1 MSRSPQGGFLS
12 TAASAAKAPTQ
23 QLYQDIAAQKA
34 GRRDLE
40 TGLFGTLVKART
52 DLAAANTI
60 SFAKERNA
68 LKAKNNLDILNK
80 AINDYNEE
88 KIDEQELS

>member
-1 MSRSPQGGFLS
+1 MINFGLDLMSRSPQGGFLS

-52 DLAAANTI
+52 DLAYANQF
-60 SFAKERNA
+60 FAKEKMLLTLR
-68 LKAKNNLDILNK
+68 NNLIF
-80 AINDYNEE
+80 
-88 KIDEQELS
+88 